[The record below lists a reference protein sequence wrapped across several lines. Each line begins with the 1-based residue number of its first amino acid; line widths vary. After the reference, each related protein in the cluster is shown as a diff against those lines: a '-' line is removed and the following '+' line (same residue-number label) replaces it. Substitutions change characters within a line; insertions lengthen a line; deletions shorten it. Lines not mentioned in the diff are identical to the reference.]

1 MVAGQLQVLVISFF
15 WQLMAWFLMSL
26 QPGCGMKQEAYIGT
40 DAGCVWVWVWVWV
53 CVCVLGSAWNRIAS
67 SLGIASDWI
76 VSRLL
81 FNLCQLV

>member
-1 MVAGQLQVLVISFF
+1 MTRTIDSELTQLAHSMVAGQLQVLVISFF

-53 CVCVLGSAWNRIAS
+53 CVCVGK
-67 SLGIASDWI
+67 
-76 VSRLL
+76 RLE
-81 FNLCQLV
+81 QDRK